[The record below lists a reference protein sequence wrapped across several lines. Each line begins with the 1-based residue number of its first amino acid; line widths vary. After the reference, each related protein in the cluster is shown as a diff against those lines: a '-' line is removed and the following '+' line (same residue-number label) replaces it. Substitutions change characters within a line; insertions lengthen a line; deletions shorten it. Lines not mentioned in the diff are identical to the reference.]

1 MKIKIIFAIF
11 LVFAAIMLFSPAASF
26 ACPGCNAALRD
37 LGRAF
42 NPSVLFMMAM
52 PFAVVGAIAGGLVYA
67 YWRAQKQTSA
77 QEDRL
82 ADAMLPQENE

>member
-1 MKIKIIFAIF
+1 MKTQTIF
-11 LVFAAIMLFSPAASF
+11 FAFVAVTLFNVTAAF

-37 LGRAF
+37 LARAF

-52 PFAVVGAIAGGLVYA
+52 PFAVFGAIAGGLVYA
-67 YWRAQKQTSA
+67 YRRAQKQTSE

-82 ADAMLPQENE
+82 ADAMSPQENEQKQ

>member
-1 MKIKIIFAIF
+1 MTMKIQTIL
-11 LVFAAIMLFSPAASF
+11 LVFVAVILFNVTTAF

-52 PFAVVGAIAGGLVYA
+52 PFAVVGAIAGGLIYA
-67 YWRAQKQTSA
+67 YWRVQKQTG
-77 QEDRL
+77 E
-82 ADAMLPQENE
+82 PENEQKQ